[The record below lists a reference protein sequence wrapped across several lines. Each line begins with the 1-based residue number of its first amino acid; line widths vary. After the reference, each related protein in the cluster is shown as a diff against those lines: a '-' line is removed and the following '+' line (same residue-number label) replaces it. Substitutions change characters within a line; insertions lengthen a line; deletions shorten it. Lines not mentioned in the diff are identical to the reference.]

1 VCTCHSR
8 ARRIL
13 SQRGVPFVERDVA
26 QDETALI
33 ELEQLGVFTTPV
45 TVIDGE
51 GVLGFNRA
59 RLEAL
64 LSAETEHD
72 ERR

>member
-1 VCTCHSR
+1 MKEF
-8 ARRIL
+8 I

-26 QDETALI
+26 QDGTALI

-45 TVIDGE
+45 KVIDCE
-51 GVLGFNRA
+51 VVIGFDQTRM
-59 RLEAL
+59 EAL